1 MSATEPALIPPDADL
16 HSIPVGLP
24 PPGYESNFID
34 PPSQVWIP
42 QLAIYTTLPVAI
54 FLILLRIY
62 ARLRLK
68 NGLFCEDYLCI
79 LGGGDCVITSL
90 YCVAGVLVK
99 NSLLFLFRRMF
110 SPSPLAKTV
119 IDLGIILTTI
129 SYTVLFAVWIY
140 YAVPHVG
147 ETGWFDPVLAVR
159 VAKNSPRIMVALG
172 FVSTFTDF
180 YLIAI
185 PLGTISG
192 LNMSWGKKIGVS
204 AVFVTGLLYV
214 IPSLPYARIVVASA
228 RADSPHAKGLRSI
241 YRSISLS
248 VPKLSVHVHNS
259 VSRWLLDIYAV
270 LRFSAPNS
278 SQNGN
283 FQSSAIAARE
293 IDAEESSYT
302 EIESVDMEYHNYLT
316 NAHH

>member
-79 LGGGDCVITSL
+79 LGGLASCAFCGALLNEVLDEVYGRHLWDIPISSYNEKMVMGDCVITSL
-90 YCVAGVLVK
+90 YCIAGALIK
-99 NSLLFLFRRMF
+99 NSLLLLSRRMF
-110 SPSPLAKTV
+110 SPSPLAKTM
-119 IDLGIILTTI
+119 IDLGIILSTI
-129 SYTVLFAVWIY
+129 IYTVLFALWVY

-172 FVSTFTDF
+172 F
-180 YLIAI
+180 
-185 PLGTISG
+185 G
-192 LNMSWGKKIGVS
+192 LWGVYSSIG
-204 AVFVTGLLYV
+204 
-214 IPSLPYARIVVASA
+214 
-228 RADSPHAKGLRSI
+228 
-241 YRSISLS
+241 LS

-259 VSRWLLDIYAV
+259 VSRWILDIYAV
-270 LRFSAPNS
+270 LWFSCR
-278 SQNGN
+278 G
-283 FQSSAIAARE
+283 
-293 IDAEESSYT
+293 D
-302 EIESVDMEYHNYLT
+302 
-316 NAHH
+316 